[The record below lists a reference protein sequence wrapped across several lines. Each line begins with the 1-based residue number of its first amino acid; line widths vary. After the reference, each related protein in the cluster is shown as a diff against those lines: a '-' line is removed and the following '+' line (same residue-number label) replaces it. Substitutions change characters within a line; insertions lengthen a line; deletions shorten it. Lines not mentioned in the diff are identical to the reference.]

1 MNESQLKDFERYAY
15 LVPMQI
21 KRLTPEL
28 ADNEDFVQEMYAQLI
43 EYISCNEVY
52 VNLSKGY
59 LKGMHVH
66 KAVVLA
72 ISKEKKR
79 LQSEI
84 FSRLDC
90 VSVVY
95 DLESFLL
102 ADAVENVL
110 KTVSDMER
118 DFLVKRYFHCMTY
131 SEISK
136 EYGMS
141 KDSVRRLENKI
152 LKSLR
157 QRSMADKLIDFY
169 V

>member
-1 MNESQLKDFERYAY
+1 MTESQLKDFERYAY
-15 LVPMQI
+15 IVPMKI
-21 KRLTPEL
+21 KKLAPEL
-28 ADNEDFVQEMYAQLI
+28 ADNEDFVQEVYTQLI
-43 EYISCNEVY
+43 EYISDNEVY
-52 VNLSKGY
+52 ANLPKGY
-59 LKGMHVH
+59 LKGTYVH
-66 KAVVLA
+66 KFIVLA
-72 ISKEKKR
+72 IRKERKR

-95 DLESFLL
+95 DLESLLL

-118 DFLVKRYFHCMTY
+118 DLLIKRYFLGMTY
-131 SEISK
+131 HEISN
-136 EYGMS
+136 EYAMS
-141 KDSVRRLENKI
+141 IESVRRLENKI

-157 QRSMADKLIDFY
+157 QHSVADKLKDFY